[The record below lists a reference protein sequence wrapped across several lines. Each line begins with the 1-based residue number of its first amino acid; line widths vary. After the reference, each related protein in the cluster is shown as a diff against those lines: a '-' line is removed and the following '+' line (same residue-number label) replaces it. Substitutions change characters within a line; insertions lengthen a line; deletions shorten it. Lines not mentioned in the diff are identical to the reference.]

1 MSEGSAAIGGTVRA
15 GMAGWAPGLRS
26 CWAAL
31 VAGAVLGLLPRAL
44 SPGLAFLSLPLEL
57 AATTLAY
64 GALYRHA
71 FGGPAGWK
79 GLRWGLQ
86 EWRLL
91 AVQALI
97 TVILT
102 VVMAVLLVL
111 VGAVVVGVAKSN
123 APGLD
128 ITSLEAWRGAL
139 DGPGALAASL
149 SPPLLSMVVML
160 WLFLR
165 LSLAPAATVDLGK
178 IQVLSAFGRT
188 RGVVL
193 VLAAAGAVL
202 ASPALILMVAV
213 GYLRAVAG
221 FSEGALIPELV
232 SVACVFF
239 YLIPVW
245 TAALVDVYRRQPAPT
260 PGTLRT

>member
-1 MSEGSAAIGGTVRA
+1 MAEGSAAIGRTVRA
-15 GMAGWAPGLRS
+15 GMAGWAPGLRT

-31 VAGAVLGLLPRAL
+31 VVGAVLGLLPRAL
-44 SPGLAFLSLPLEL
+44 PPALGFLGLPLEL

-64 GALYRHA
+64 GGLYRAA
-71 FGGPAGWK
+71 FGGPAGFK
-79 GLRWGLQ
+79 GLRWGAQ

-91 AVQALI
+91 AVQVLV

-102 VVMAVLLVL
+102 VVMAVLAVL

-123 APGLD
+123 APDLD
-128 ITSLEAWRGAL
+128 ITSVDAWRGAL
-139 DGPGALAASL
+139 DGPGAFAVSLA
-149 SPPLLSMVVML
+149 PVLSMAIML

-165 LSLAPAATVDLGK
+165 LSLAPAATVDLGR

-193 VLAAAGAVL
+193 VLAAAGTVL
-202 ASPALILMVAV
+202 AAPAVILVVLI
-213 GYLRAVAG
+213 GYLRAIAG
-221 FSEGALIPELV
+221 FAEGTLVPELV
-232 SVACVFF
+232 SVALVFF

>member
-1 MSEGSAAIGGTVRA
+1 MGEGSAAIGRTVRA
-15 GMAGWAPGLRS
+15 GMAGWTPGVRT

-31 VAGAVLGLLPRAL
+31 VVGATLGLAPRVLPP
-44 SPGLAFLSLPLEL
+44 SLAFLGLPLEL

-64 GALYRHA
+64 GALYRAA

-79 GLRWGLQ
+79 GLRWGVQ

-91 AVQALI
+91 AVQALV
-97 TVILT
+97 TLILT
-102 VVMAVLLVL
+102 VVMAVLAVL

-128 ITSLEAWRGAL
+128 ITSVDAWRGAL
-139 DGPGALAASL
+139 DGPGALVAGL
-149 SPPLLSMVVML
+149 PPLLSMVIML

-165 LSLAPAATVDLGK
+165 LSLAPAATIDLDR

-202 ASPALILMVAV
+202 AAPAVILVV
-213 GYLRAVAG
+213 VIGYLRAIAG

-232 SVACVFF
+232 SVALVFF
-239 YLIPVW
+239 YHIPVW
-245 TAALVDVYRRQPAPT
+245 AAALVDVYRLQPAPP

>member
-1 MSEGSAAIGGTVRA
+1 MRT
-15 GMAGWAPGLRS
+15 

-31 VAGAVLGLLPRAL
+31 VVGATLGLAPRVLPP
-44 SPGLAFLSLPLEL
+44 SLAFLGLPLEL

-64 GALYRHA
+64 GALYRAA

-79 GLRWGLQ
+79 GLRWGVQ

-91 AVQALI
+91 AVQALV
-97 TVILT
+97 TLILT
-102 VVMAVLLVL
+102 VVMAVLAVL

-128 ITSLEAWRGAL
+128 ITSVDAWRGAL
-139 DGPGALAASL
+139 DGPGALVAGL
-149 SPPLLSMVVML
+149 PPLLSMVIML

-165 LSLAPAATVDLGK
+165 LSLAPAATIDLDR

-202 ASPALILMVAV
+202 AAPAVILVV
-213 GYLRAVAG
+213 VIGYLRAIAG

-232 SVACVFF
+232 SVALVFF

-245 TAALVDVYRRQPAPT
+245 AAALVDVYRLQPAPP

>member
-1 MSEGSAAIGGTVRA
+1 MGEGSATIGATVRA
-15 GMAGWAPGLRS
+15 GMAGWSPGVRA
-26 CWAAL
+26 CWGAL
-31 VAGAVLGLLPRAL
+31 VGGALLGLLPRAL
-44 SPGLAFLSLPLEL
+44 PPGLAFLGLPLEL

-64 GALYRHA
+64 GALYRAA

-79 GLRWGLQ
+79 GLRWGVQ

-97 TVILT
+97 TIILT
-102 VVMAVLLVL
+102 VVMAVLAVL
-111 VGAVVVGVAKSN
+111 VGAVVVGIAKSN

-128 ITSLEAWRGAL
+128 ITSLDAWRGAL
-139 DGPGALAASL
+139 DGPGAMVASL
-149 SPPLLSMVVML
+149 PPLLSMAIML

-165 LSLAPAATVDLGK
+165 LSLAPAATVDLDR

-193 VLAAAGAVL
+193 VLAGAGAVL
-202 ASPALILMVAV
+202 AAPALILVVAI

-221 FSEGALIPELV
+221 LSEGALVPELV
-232 SVACVFF
+232 SVTVVFF

>member
-1 MSEGSAAIGGTVRA
+1 MGEGSATIGGTVRA
-15 GMAGWAPGLRS
+15 GMAGWAPGVRA

-31 VAGAVLGLLPRAL
+31 ATGAVLGLLPRAL
-44 SPGLAFLSLPLEL
+44 PPGLAFLSLPLEL
-57 AATTLAY
+57 AAATLAY
-64 GALYRHA
+64 GALYRAA

-79 GLRWGLQ
+79 GLRWGVQ

-91 AVQALI
+91 AVQALV
-97 TVILT
+97 TLILT
-102 VVMAVLLVL
+102 VVVAVLAVL
-111 VGAVVVGVAKSN
+111 VAAVVVGVAKSN

-128 ITSLEAWRGAL
+128 ITSLDAWRGAL
-139 DGPGALAASL
+139 DGPGALAAGL
-149 SPPLLSMVVML
+149 PPLLSMAIML

-178 IQVLSAFGRT
+178 VQVLSAFGRT

-193 VLAAAGAVL
+193 VLAASGAVL
-202 ASPALILMVAV
+202 AAPAIILVV
-213 GYLRAVAG
+213 VIGYLRAVAG

-232 SVACVFF
+232 SVAVVFF

-245 TAALVDVYRRQPAPT
+245 TAALVDVYRLQPAPA